1 MSIVIFPPFTV
12 HSENVE
18 HVCSEYHFD
27 YEHGNWED
35 AEQYCKRRNYDGLV
49 SMQTEGEWVYFKN
62 IATNITPD
70 LSQEQQRALKKGR
83 WFIGLRYFSHKWC
96 WSSDRKACINQ
107 TTTDT
112 MNGLPQNVL
121 LNFRLELPKTD
132 LTIYL
137 PSGISEIFCQMVSTL
152 SLGKVGVGGGVH
164 SKNSCPQEGGYNFHM
179 KLF

>member
-1 MSIVIFPPFTV
+1 MSILIFPPFTV

-27 YEHGNWED
+27 SERGNWED

-49 SMQTEGEWVYFKN
+49 SMQTDGEWVYFKN

-107 TTTDT
+107 TANYTGIWRWSDGEPNNLPAELCVE
-112 MNGLPQNVL
+112 MHHDGKYNNINCRRRYNYIGLICEKNV
-121 LNFRLELPKTD
+121 
-132 LTIYL
+132 
-137 PSGISEIFCQMVSTL
+137 GM
-152 SLGKVGVGGGVH
+152 
-164 SKNSCPQEGGYNFHM
+164 
-179 KLF
+179 